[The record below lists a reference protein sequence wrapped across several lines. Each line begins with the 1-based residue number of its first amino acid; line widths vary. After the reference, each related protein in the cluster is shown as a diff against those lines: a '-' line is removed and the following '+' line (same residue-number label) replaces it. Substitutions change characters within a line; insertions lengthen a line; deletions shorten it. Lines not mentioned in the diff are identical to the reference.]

1 MIRRS
6 KDLKRLTDEEFD
18 SIVGPFDD
26 KITNYIT
33 NEIVNEFVAYY
44 ISTAFEMDA
53 IWDEDF
59 KLSCYAAV
67 DTLAQL
73 YSDSYDLD
81 KIKSILENK
90 YKLKVI
96 QDKPTIIEEI
106 K

>member
-6 KDLKRLTDEEFD
+6 KDLKKLTDEEFD
-18 SIVGPFDD
+18 SIVGPFYD

-33 NEIVNEFVAYY
+33 DEIVNKFVAYY

-67 DTLAQL
+67 ETLAQL
-73 YSDSYDLD
+73 DDDSCDID
-81 KIKSILENK
+81 KIKNILESK

-96 QDKPTIIEEI
+96 QGKPTIIEEI

>member
-6 KDLKRLTDEEFD
+6 KDLNKLTDDEFD

-53 IWDEDF
+53 LWKF
-59 KLSCYAAV
+59 
-67 DTLAQL
+67 
-73 YSDSYDLD
+73 
-81 KIKSILENK
+81 
-90 YKLKVI
+90 
-96 QDKPTIIEEI
+96 
-106 K
+106 

>member
-6 KDLKRLTDEEFD
+6 KDLKKLTNEEFN
-18 SIVGPFDD
+18 SIIGPFDD
-26 KITNYIT
+26 KVTNYIT

-53 IWDEDF
+53 LWDGSF

-67 DTLAQL
+67 ETLAQL
-73 YSDSYDLD
+73 DSDSCDLD

-96 QDKPTIIEEI
+96 QDKPTIIEKI

>member
-1 MIRRS
+1 MLI
-6 KDLKRLTDEEFD
+6 
-18 SIVGPFDD
+18 
-26 KITNYIT
+26 
-33 NEIVNEFVAYY
+33 

-67 DTLAQL
+67 ETLAQL
-73 YSDSYDLD
+73 NDDSCDLD
-81 KIKSILENK
+81 MFKSKLENK
-90 YKLKVI
+90 YKLKLI

>member
-1 MIRRS
+1 
-6 KDLKRLTDEEFD
+6 
-18 SIVGPFDD
+18 
-26 KITNYIT
+26 
-33 NEIVNEFVAYY
+33 
-44 ISTAFEMDA
+44 MDA

-73 YSDSYDLD
+73 DSDSYDLD